1 MPIRKLASIL
11 STALKSNFVGLGRPY
26 KLNFCVTYRCQS
38 RCETCSIWQMRPQ
51 GELGIDEIRRFAE
64 KNSYFKW
71 IELTGGEVFLRD
83 DLVEIARAF
92 SDHCGGLYI
101 LTMPTN
107 SLCNPNM
114 VRQRL
119 EGILALGIPKV
130 VITVSLDG
138 YRELH
143 DRIRGIPGNYDRAI
157 QMFRMLQEMRREH
170 GNLEF
175 VFGYTMSKLNQGSF
189 RKTFDAVKEDIPTV
203 TYNDFHV
210 NLAQTSDNYYNNSEM
225 DIKTDVRGAAEE
237 ISFLLRSRRA
247 KASAVDMIE
256 AAFLRNLVRYSLT
269 GRTPMPSR
277 SLEASLFM
285 DSFGDVYPSIMW
297 NERIGS
303 IRSTG
308 YELMPLWNSD
318 AAVELRRH
326 RRERE
331 PSQWTSCEAYQSI
344 IGNAK
349 SLLVA

>member
-1 MPIRKLASIL
+1 MSIKKLASIL
-11 STALKSNFVGLGRPY
+11 ATALESNFVGLRRPY

-38 RCETCSIWQMRPQ
+38 RCLSCNIWQMKPQ
-51 GELGIDEIRRFAE
+51 GELSMDEIRRFAG

-83 DLVEIARAF
+83 DIIEIAKAF
-92 SDHCGGLYI
+92 SDSCRDLYI

-143 DRIRGIPGNYDRAI
+143 DRLRGIPGNYDKAI
-157 QMFRMLQEMRREH
+157 QMFRMLQGMRKAH

-175 VFGYTMSKLNQGSF
+175 VFGYTMSKLNQGKF
-189 RKTFDAVKEDIPTV
+189 ADTFNAVKADIPDITH
-203 TYNDFHV
+203 NDFHV
-210 NLAQTSDNYYNNSEM
+210 NLAQTSDNYYNNSE
-225 DIKTDVRGAAEE
+225 TDLRVDHEVAAGEIESLIRG
-237 ISFLLRSRRA
+237 RRFRMGA
-247 KASAVDMIE
+247 INAIE
-256 AAFLRNLVRYSLT
+256 TAFLKNLAKYAAT
-269 GRTPMPSR
+269 GKTPMRSR
-277 SLEASLFM
+277 SLEVSLFM

-297 NERIGS
+297 NEKLGS
-303 IRSTG
+303 IRDTDYSL
-308 YELMPLWNSD
+308 EPIWNGEK
-318 AAVELRRH
+318 AVELRKNRSGK
-326 RRERE
+326 E
-331 PSQWTSCEAYQSI
+331 PEQWTSCEAYQSI

-349 SLLVA
+349 SLLTA